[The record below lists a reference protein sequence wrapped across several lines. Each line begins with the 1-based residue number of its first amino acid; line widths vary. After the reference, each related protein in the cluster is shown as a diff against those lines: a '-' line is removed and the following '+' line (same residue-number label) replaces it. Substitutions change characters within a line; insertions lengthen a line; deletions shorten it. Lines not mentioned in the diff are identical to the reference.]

1 MKKESENG
9 HIYCHVWTKFR
20 TEAGKKNWGLSS
32 PMLGNKSLD
41 IRVK

>member
-20 TEAGKKNWGLSS
+20 TEAGKKKLRFIKYHAW
-32 PMLGNKSLD
+32 K
-41 IRVK
+41 